1 MQRPRSTPSS
11 SEASDFPKHIFKMLK
26 RFFEDY
32 KHLEGKAVEVDEIQ
46 PAEAPSDR
54 STRLLERYSEARR
67 AGEL

>member
-1 MQRPRSTPSS
+1 
-11 SEASDFPKHIFKMLK
+11 MLK

-46 PAEAPSDR
+46 PASRAFEIIDDA
-54 STRLLERYSEARR
+54 LERYSEARR